1 MGAGAKGPQEGWMV
15 MDKRPHLG
23 LRSQRE
29 ESREESSSLPPLHCP
44 LGLGNRSDARTAC
57 RNSQWELG
65 VYGLPRW
72 PSWEEPTCQCRR
84 QETWVQFLGRED
96 LLEQGMATHSSIFLQ
111 GESHGQRSLAGTVHR
126 ITKSQT

>member
-1 MGAGAKGPQEGWMV
+1 MV

-57 RNSQWELG
+57 RNSHWELG